1 MEEGKTTAENI
12 VRLSQE
18 EANNASLKNAVNQ
31 IAEKSGENDIVLLTI
46 RSHGDPGGFGDV
58 R

>member
-18 EANNASLKNAVNQ
+18 EANSASLENAINQ

-46 RSHGDPGGFGDV
+46 RSHGAPGGFSDV